1 MITLAGIIMS
11 MVLLSRDVSGILPI
25 MLKNFHTVITSTSGN
40 NDNNFS
46 MSFVIDNYT
55 IDSKMEG
62 FEIDMWFH
70 IPNYDSIMP
79 IYYTSLSSVKLIDR
93 IAETKTLSNK
103 IEITLMTDEIL
114 VVPRVDY
121 QPHGYYHIQ
130 ALLVEEGF
138 YKIYIRLECGS
149 VDYMT
154 IDHELL
160 KNDRYRSYSLESRR
174 VVNNFEIPIVNNNS
188 FRLKESMNNNYCSST
203 QAFHG
208 RFHINSSSNNSFN
221 YYDTYQHDG
230 NVDFTFQPYGCKLR
244 DTSNSVE
251 LLGLLSNQHVIFLG
265 DSTMEAV
272 YRGVLERM
280 YGANTFIYENNSPEW
295 RKVSALCS
303 NQIRLNKR
311 WFDFDHS
318 NIRLSF
324 MFDGAPSIYHDK
336 RGAIVEDF
344 TTSLDWKFFRAELHR
359 IITESSDRC
368 RPITMLFNS
377 GLHDIGSRKD
387 LLKASLFQIN
397 LKKAFLYLR
406 STVSTLQSRRSSNIT
421 CPVDLAL
428 ESSFFWV
435 NTIAPVGS
443 RICTGFMVRYLNEIA
458 SHVANKHG
466 FRVLDVHSLVTGTYW

>member
-1 MITLAGIIMS
+1 MS
-11 MVLLSRDVSGILPI
+11 MVLLSREVSGILSI
-25 MLKNFHTVITSTSGN
+25 MLENFHTVITSTSANNN

-55 IDSKMEG
+55 IDSKIEG

-70 IPNYDSIMP
+70 IPHYDSIMP

-103 IEITLMTDEIL
+103 IEITLMSDEIL
-114 VVPRVDY
+114 VVPKVDY

-154 IDHELL
+154 IDRKLL
-160 KNDRYRSYSLESRR
+160 KNDTYRSYSLESRR

-208 RFHINSSSNNSFN
+208 RFHINSSSSSSSNSSFN
-221 YYDTYQHDG
+221 YYDTNQHDG
-230 NVDFTFQPYGCKLR
+230 DLDFTFQPYGCKLR

-251 LLGLLSNQHVIFLG
+251 LLGLLSNQHIIFLG

-280 YGANTFIYENNSPEW
+280 YGPNTFIYEYNTPEW
-295 RKVSALCS
+295 REVSALCS
-303 NQIRLNKR
+303 NQSRLNKR

-318 NIRLSF
+318 DIRLSF
-324 MFDGAPSIYHDK
+324 MFDGAPSIYHNN

-344 TTSLDWKFFRAELHR
+344 TTSSDWKFFRAELHR
-359 IITESSDRC
+359 IITESLDRC

-377 GLHDIGSRKD
+377 GLHDIGSRKE

-406 STVSTLQSRRSSNIT
+406 STVSTLQSKRSSNIT
-421 CPVDLAL
+421 CPVDLAS
-428 ESSFFWV
+428 ESSYFWV
-435 NTIAPVGS
+435 NTIAPFGS
-443 RICTGFMVRYLNEIA
+443 QICTGFMVRYLNEIA

-466 FRVLDVHSLVTGTYW
+466 FRVLDVHSLVTGTYC